1 MILDSIR
8 IENFGAYGGLQE
20 ATLTSA
26 SDKAVI
32 LFGGM
37 NGGGKTTLL
46 DALQL
51 VLYGPKAKVSN
62 RGRMAYR
69 DYLAECIHRGGDP
82 GEGAG
87 ITLRFRRMI
96 EGETR
101 HFEVE
106 RSWRQGV
113 KGIEETVHVLRDG
126 EPDETLT
133 AHWDEV
139 IEAYLPVAISNLF
152 FFDGEQIKELAEG
165 DQTAAIL
172 GTAIRSLLG
181 LDLVDRLEGDLRVF
195 ERKKRQEGLD
205 PAAAR
210 ELAVAQAELNE
221 IDRQWEQSS
230 LEIGRIT
237 NEAGRL
243 GKDFRERE
251 ERFRHEGGDLYLK
264 RKELEAELAKLEA
277 AKKEEEQK
285 LRELAAGPLPLLL
298 IDGLLGEVETQARHE
313 TSIRHNRLL
322 VDAMEERDEALLEIL
337 RYEKLSAAAVKR
349 VDKELAADRKWRL
362 EEAGE
367 DLILDADDHLA
378 AHISH
383 LRSKVLPEAGA
394 LAKQG
399 IAAIRRLEESIA
411 RADAE
416 LGRVPE
422 EDSIA
427 RFQEALTEARRAH
440 ATKMA
445 ELDSLKV
452 RQEVLGKQ
460 REEAI
465 KRIDRFGERDLDSK
479 LAEDSRMRML
489 KHSAKVRE
497 TLAKFRTRVIERHVA
512 RMETL
517 MLESF
522 RALLRKNDLV
532 HGLRIDPQSFEVT
545 LSDRAGRILPFD
557 RLSAGER
564 QLLATAMLWGLA
576 RASGRPIPTIIDT
589 PLGRLDSSHRK
600 HLVERYFPF
609 ASHQVLLL
617 STDEEIVGSYHQ
629 SLKPFI
635 NRHYL
640 LAHDETLGQTSI
652 QEGYF
657 QRHEATR

>member
-8 IENFGAYGGLQE
+8 LENFGAYGGLND
-20 ATLTSA
+20 ATLTPA
-26 SDKAVI
+26 PGQAVI

-62 RGRMAYR
+62 RGRMGYR
-69 DYLAECIHRGGDP
+69 DYLAESIHRGADP
-82 GEGAG
+82 SEGAG

-113 KGIEETVHVLRDG
+113 KGIEETVRVLRDG
-126 EPDETLT
+126 LPDETLT

-139 IEAYLPVAISNLF
+139 IEAYLPVSISNLF

-165 DQTAAIL
+165 GNAAAIL

-181 LDLVDRLEGDLRVF
+181 LDLVDRLEADLRVF
-195 ERKKRQEGLD
+195 ERKKKQEGLD
-205 PAAAR
+205 PEAAR
-210 ELAVAQAELNE
+210 ELAIAQAELHE
-221 IDRQWEQSS
+221 IESQWEQSS
-230 LEIGRIT
+230 LEIGRLT

-243 GKDFRERE
+243 GKDLREKE
-251 ERFRHEGGDLYLK
+251 ERFRHEGGELYLK
-264 RKELEAELAKLEA
+264 RKELDAELARLEA
-277 AKKEEEQK
+277 AKRSEEEK

-298 IDGLLGEVETQARHE
+298 IDSLLAEVETQARHE
-313 TSIRHNRLL
+313 NGIRHNRLL

-337 RYEKLSAAAVKR
+337 RAETLTAAAIKR
-349 VDKELAADRKWRL
+349 VDRELRLDRDYRRSEA
-362 EEAGE
+362 EEE
-367 DLILDADDHLA
+367 LILDADEHLA
-378 AHISH
+378 SHISH
-383 LRSKVLPEAGA
+383 LRTKVLPEAGERS
-394 LAKQG
+394 KQG
-399 IAAIRRLEESIA
+399 IAAIRRLEETIA
-411 RADAE
+411 RAEAE

-427 RFQEALTEARRAH
+427 RHQEALTEARHAH
-440 ATKMA
+440 AHKLA

-452 RQEVLGKQ
+452 RQEVLKKQ
-460 REEAI
+460 RDEAI
-465 KRIDRFGERDLDSK
+465 KRIDRFGERDLHSK
-479 LAEDSRMRML
+479 LAEDSRLPML

-497 TLAKFRTRVIERHVA
+497 TLGKFRTRVIERHVS

-532 HGLRIDPQSFEVT
+532 HGLRIDPGSFEVT
-545 LSDRAGRILPFD
+545 LSDRTGRTLPFD

-629 SLKPFI
+629 SLKPAA
-635 NRHYL
+635 NRPDF
-640 LAHDETLGQTSI
+640 LA
-652 QEGYF
+652 
-657 QRHEATR
+657 A

>member
-1 MILDSIR
+1 MILDSIQ

-20 ATLTSA
+20 AILTPA
-26 SDKAVI
+26 PNQAVI

-51 VLYGPKAKVSN
+51 VLYGAKAKVSN
-62 RGRMAYR
+62 RGRMGYR
-69 DYLAECIHRGGDP
+69 DYLAECIHRGVDP
-82 GEGAG
+82 GEGAR
-87 ITLRFRRMI
+87 IRLRFRRMI

-106 RSWRQGV
+106 RSWRLGV
-113 KGIEETVHVLRDG
+113 KGIEETVRVLRDG
-126 EPDETLT
+126 LADETLT
-133 AHWDEV
+133 THWDEV
-139 IEAYLPVAISNLF
+139 IEAYLPVSISNLF

-165 DQTAAIL
+165 GNAATIL

-195 ERKKRQEGLD
+195 ERKKKQEGLD
-205 PAAAR
+205 PEAAR
-210 ELAVAQAELNE
+210 ELAIAQAELQE
-221 IDRQWEQSS
+221 IERQWEKSS
-230 LEIGRIT
+230 VDIGSLT

-243 GKDFRERE
+243 GKDLRERE
-251 ERFRHEGGDLYLK
+251 DRFRHEGGELYLK
-264 RKELEAELAKLEA
+264 RKELETELTKLEA
-277 AKKEEEQK
+277 AKRTEEEK
-285 LRELAAGPLPLLL
+285 LRELAAGPLPLSL

-313 TSIRHNRLL
+313 ISIRHNRLL
-322 VDAMEERDEALLEIL
+322 VEVMDERDESTLDML
-337 RYEKLSAAAVKR
+337 YKLGLSSDSIKQVKKQLKLDR
-349 VDKELAADRKWRL
+349 DQRRKEAH
-362 EEAGE
+362 E
-367 DLILDADDHLA
+367 DLILDADDHLS
-378 AHISH
+378 AHLSH
-383 LRSKVLPEAGA
+383 LRSRVIPEARDQA
-394 LAKQG
+394 LHG
-399 IAAIRRLEESIA
+399 IAAVRRFEEAIA
-411 RADAE
+411 RAESE

-427 RFQEALTEARRAH
+427 RYQEDLNAARKAH

-445 ELDSLKV
+445 ELDTLKV
-452 RQEVLGKQ
+452 RHDVLKRQ
-460 REEAI
+460 HEEAL

-479 LAEDSRMRML
+479 MAEDSRLRML

-497 TLAKFRTRVIERHVA
+497 TLSKFRTRVIERHVT
-512 RMETL
+512 RMESL

-532 HGLRIDPQSFEVT
+532 HHLRIDPETFEVT
-545 LSDRAGRILPFD
+545 LSDRAGRTLPFD

-576 RASGRPIPTIIDT
+576 RASGRPIPTVIDT

-600 HLVERYFPF
+600 HLVERYFPS

-617 STDEEIVGSYHQ
+617 STDEEIVGTYHQ
-629 SLKPFI
+629 SLKPYVA
-635 NRHYL
+635 RHYL
-640 LAHDETLGQTSI
+640 LAHDEALGQTSI

-657 QRHEATR
+657 QLHEAAR

>member
-8 IENFGAYGGLQE
+8 LENFGAYGGLQE
-20 ATLTSA
+20 AVLTPGP
-26 SDKAVI
+26 DKAVV

-62 RGRMAYR
+62 RGRMGYR
-69 DYLAECIHRGGDP
+69 EYLGECIHRGVDP

-113 KGIEETVHVLRDG
+113 KGIEETVRVLRDG
-126 EPDETLT
+126 LPDETLT
-133 AHWDEV
+133 NHWDEV
-139 IEAYLPVAISNLF
+139 IDAYLPVSISNLF

-165 DQTAAIL
+165 ENAAAIL

-195 ERKKRQEGLD
+195 ERKKKQEGLD

-210 ELAVAQAELNE
+210 ELAVAQAELAE
-221 IDRQWEQSS
+221 VEKQWEQSS
-230 LEIGRIT
+230 LDIGRVI
-237 NEAGRL
+237 NEANSL
-243 GKDFRERE
+243 GKILRDRE
-251 ERFRHEGGDLYLK
+251 EKFRNEGGELFVK
-264 RKELEAELAKLEA
+264 RKELESVLSRLEGEKKAEEA
-277 AKKEEEQK
+277 K
-285 LRELAAGPLPLLL
+285 LRELAAGPLPLRL
-298 IDGLLGEVETQARHE
+298 IDGLLGEVADQARHE
-313 TSIRHNRLL
+313 IGIRHNRLL
-322 VDAMEERDEALLEIL
+322 VEVMDERDEATLELLYNLGQSSTAIT
-337 RYEKLSAAAVKR
+337 KVK
-349 VDKELAADRKWRL
+349 KHLKADRDRRRAESQEPL
-362 EEAGE
+362 V
-367 DLILDADDHLA
+367 LDAGDDLA
-378 AHISH
+378 SHIGH
-383 LRSKVLPEAGA
+383 LRSRILPEADQ

-399 IAAIRRLEESIA
+399 IEAIRRLEEAIA
-411 RADAE
+411 RAEGE

-422 EDSIA
+422 QDSIA
-427 RFQEALTEARRAH
+427 RYQTQLDEARAAH
-440 ATKMA
+440 AAKLA
-445 ELDSLKV
+445 EIETLKA
-452 RQEVLGKQ
+452 RQAAFGKQ
-460 REEAI
+460 REEI
-465 KRIDRFGERDLDSK
+465 LKRIDRFGDRDLDAK
-479 LAEDSRMRML
+479 LAEDSRLRML

-512 RMETL
+512 RMEAL

-532 HGLRIDPQSFEVT
+532 HGLRIDPETFVVT
-545 LSDRAGRILPFD
+545 LSDRVGRTLPFD

-609 ASHQVLLL
+609 ASHQVVLL

-629 SLKPFI
+629 SLKPHVA
-635 NRHYL
+635 RHYL
-640 LAHDETLGQTSI
+640 LAHDEVLGQTSI

-657 QRHEATR
+657 QLHEAAR